1 VAIRPRGDV
10 VVLERVRQ
18 AIAPDGSAS
27 TEDDAIE
34 LAALGAPEL
43 EAEGAA
49 AGLRPEPRAQILPTD
64 AHLGATVVR
73 LRG

>member
-1 VAIRPRGDV
+1 MAIRPQGDV

-27 TEDDAIE
+27 SAGDAIE
-34 LAALGAPEL
+34 LATLRAPEL

-49 AGLRPEPRAQILPTD
+49 AGLRPEPRRWIGDTD
-64 AHLGATVVR
+64 AHVGSTVVM